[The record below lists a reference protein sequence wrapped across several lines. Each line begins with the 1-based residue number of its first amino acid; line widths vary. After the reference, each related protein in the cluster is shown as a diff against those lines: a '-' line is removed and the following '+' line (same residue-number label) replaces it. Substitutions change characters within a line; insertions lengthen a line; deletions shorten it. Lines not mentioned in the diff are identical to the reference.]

1 MMKKIVFTF
10 LGLLFVIIANS
21 QVSQDSA
28 QAIMKSHIANY
39 DYFDIYVAN
48 NMIGI
53 SDTIQLLGSG
63 IIVPPQDSC

>member
-39 DYFDIYVAN
+39 
-48 NMIGI
+48 
-53 SDTIQLLGSG
+53 
-63 IIVPPQDSC
+63 IVLRDL